1 MFSNING
8 LIKPTILDV
17 KKWTFS
23 ERIHRILSIKRSKQL
38 SITPTHIWNW
48 TLTNLCLF
56 LFLLAKFPVPR
67 TTLQVSASL
76 LIQKRG
82 YNGVWCVR
90 EKKYWGNRTILNNLP
105 DNFNNFLYTLILI
118 VNTTFHS
125 SGLTYPF
132 FSCFSQ
138 HLEHRNPP
146 CLWRSIKWFCGS
158 VIPCSSSHSVCRS
171 FSDFK

>member
-132 FSCFSQ
+132 FSLLFPAFGASQ
-138 HLEHRNPP
+138 STLFVAIDQMILWKRYSLFVLSF
-146 CLWRSIKWFCGS
+146 CL
-158 VIPCSSSHSVCRS
+158 S
-171 FSDFK
+171 FIFGF